1 MVHTTDVF
9 EAGFTKF
16 PQIAKNEYVQ
26 DQITY
31 LDAAQDNLNNN
42 QDNESLLEN
51 FIARAKE
58 VSKNLSTEYPDQW
71 ESPLKN

>member
-1 MVHTTDVF
+1 
-9 EAGFTKF
+9 
-16 PQIAKNEYVQ
+16 
-26 DQITY
+26 